1 MVRTSISTIVT
12 SLPVQQNA
20 MHLRQNAAISLIF
33 REFFIE
39 IPDYSRCRSMAIF
52 RYSESRRCIL
62 PMRTGT
68 NSRRAREQ
76 GWLVSISR
84 PRLAAWESRGLFVF
98 RRSRRKSL
106 AMSRTLL
113 DCLAERYPTAKRTT
127 LRRMI
132 QAGRVRINDVV
143 AKSANQ
149 SVEVSDRLTTDDR
162 PSPKLPTP
170 DRRSDLAIVY
180 EDDDILV
187 ANKPAGLLTATNA
200 REKRQTLLA
209 LVREHI
215 HARHL
220 RAQVGL
226 IHRLDRD
233 AAGLLV
239 FSKNHQSYLSLKEQ
253 FFKHTVHR
261 EYSAIVHGVPKE
273 ATGRIESRLVER
285 ADGTVHATRES
296 GKGELAISHYQ
307 GVKAFGNRAL
317 VKIILETGKK
327 HQIRVHLSSI
337 GNPIVGDLV
346 YGPRSDSPPLMLAA
360 TQLGFVHPRDCRPMK
375 FGIEPPPYF
384 DIKKA

>member
-1 MVRTSISTIVT
+1 
-12 SLPVQQNA
+12 
-20 MHLRQNAAISLIF
+20 
-33 REFFIE
+33 
-39 IPDYSRCRSMAIF
+39 
-52 RYSESRRCIL
+52 
-62 PMRTGT
+62 
-68 NSRRAREQ
+68 
-76 GWLVSISR
+76 
-84 PRLAAWESRGLFVF
+84 
-98 RRSRRKSL
+98 
-106 AMSRTLL
+106 MSRTLL

-215 HARHL
+215 HARRL

-239 FSKNHQSYLSLKEQ
+239 FSKNHEAYLSLKKQ
-253 FFKHTVHR
+253 FFEHSVHR
-261 EYSAIVHGVPKE
+261 EYLAVVHGVPKE
-273 ATGRIESRLVER
+273 ASGRIESRLVER
-285 ADGTVHATRES
+285 ADGTVHATRET
-296 GKGELAISHYQ
+296 GKGELAISHYE
-307 GVKAFGNRAL
+307 VLKITRKRAL

-327 HQIRVHLSSI
+327 HQIRVHLNSI
-337 GNPIVGDLV
+337 GHPIVGDPV
-346 YGPRSDSPPLMLAA
+346 YGPPTDSTPLMLAA
-360 TQLGFVHPRDCRPMK
+360 TQLGFAHPRDGRPTK